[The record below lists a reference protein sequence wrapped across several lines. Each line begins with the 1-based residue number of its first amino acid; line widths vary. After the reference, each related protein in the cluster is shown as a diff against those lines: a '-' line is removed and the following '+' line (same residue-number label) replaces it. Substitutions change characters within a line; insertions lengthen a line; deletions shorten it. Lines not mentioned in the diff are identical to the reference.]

1 MKLSNNELFEGSFSF
16 GSRFIVSKHPAC
28 HSRVDTIPGGMSDKL
43 LTELIDRLCRITLN
57 AGHAKG
63 LKPAQWEALRYLAS
77 ANRFSATPG
86 ALTLWLGSTKG
97 TVSQTVISLEKRG
110 LVAKEPGEDKRSVRL
125 SLTEA
130 GVEMLVDDGMSK
142 IYAGVGTLD
151 PAIKTAVTA
160 ALSRLVS
167 ALLKSNGS
175 KPFGV
180 CQNCR
185 HFARHHAEASPYYCR
200 FYKQPLA
207 ADDAQKICVEQAPL

>member
-1 MKLSNNELFEGSFSF
+1 
-16 GSRFIVSKHPAC
+16 
-28 HSRVDTIPGGMSDKL
+28 MSDKQ
-43 LTELIDRLCRITLN
+43 LTELIDRLSRITLN

-110 LVAKEPGEDKRSVRL
+110 LVAKTAGGDKRSVRL
-125 SLTEA
+125 ALTDA
-130 GVEMLVDDGMSK
+130 GVQMLMDDGLSK
-142 IYAGVGTLD
+142 IYSGVSSID
-151 PAIKTAVTA
+151 PAIRTAITA

-175 KPFGV
+175 RPFGV
-180 CQNCR
+180 CQSCR
-185 HFARHHAEASPYYCR
+185 HFVRHHAEGGPYYCR
-200 FYKQPLA
+200 FFKQKLT